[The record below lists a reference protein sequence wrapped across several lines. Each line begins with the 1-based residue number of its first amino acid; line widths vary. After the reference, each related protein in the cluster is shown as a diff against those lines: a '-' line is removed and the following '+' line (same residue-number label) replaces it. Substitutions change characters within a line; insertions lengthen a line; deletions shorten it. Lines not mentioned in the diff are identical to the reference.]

1 MESIHASAPARI
13 EESPQGRGAILAARI
28 ILGGGLGMFLNLGPV
43 VLFTYGIFI
52 QPISAQT
59 GWSALSLASAI
70 GPAMLIT
77 ALSQPAI
84 GYLLDRHGARKFALV
99 SIGAFGLGIIALGA
113 LPGSARG
120 FSWCLALATLLGAGQ
135 TPLPYSFLVS
145 RWFDRGRGTA
155 LGIALAF
162 SGLGVAVW
170 PAVVG
175 HLLAVVSWRQTYMAL
190 GGMVLALGALAVALI
205 RDPARNSAHDGAD
218 HAPPS
223 EGVTLGAAMATGS
236 FWLLVVVAFVIAA
249 EVTGAT
255 VHLPAMLATHGASPQ
270 AAASLAS
277 VLGIASIVSRLFI
290 GVALD
295 YVFAPIVGFAV
306 FAASAAGCLLL
317 VHTTAD
323 APVVAAV
330 LLGIGLGAEAD
341 ILAFIASRIFGVRHF
356 GSIYGVLMVVF
367 LLGTSAG
374 PTLFAVALNGHGG
387 YPAALLGSAIAGA
400 CAACLTLM
408 LSRSAFKYM
417 HGGGT
422 PGGRSGLSLE
432 RTGRDL

>member
-1 MESIHASAPARI
+1 MESIEAAAPQETAHGR
-13 EESPQGRGAILAARI
+13 QGGDAILAARI
-28 ILGGGLGMFLNLGPV
+28 VLAGGLGMFLNLGPV
-43 VLFTYGIFI
+43 ILFTYGIFI
-52 QPISAQT
+52 RPISAQT
-59 GWSALSLASAI
+59 GWSTLSLASAI

-84 GYLLDRHGARKFALV
+84 GYLLDRHGARKFSLV
-99 SIGAFGLGIIALGA
+99 SIGAFGLGIVALGA
-113 LPGSARG
+113 LPSSARS

-162 SGLGVAVW
+162 SGLGVTIW

-175 HLLAVVSWRQTYMAL
+175 HLLATISWRQTYMAL

-205 RDPARNSAHDGAD
+205 REPARNAARESAGNAS
-218 HAPPS
+218 PR
-223 EGVTLGAAMATGS
+223 EGVPLRAAMATGS

-255 VHLPAMLATHGASPQ
+255 VHLPAMLAAHGASPQ

-295 YVFAPIVGFAV
+295 YVFAPLVGFVV
-306 FAASAAGCLLL
+306 FAATATGCLLL
-317 VHTTAD
+317 VHATAG

-341 ILAFIASRIFGVRHF
+341 ILAFIASRIFGVRYF

-374 PTLFAVALNGHGG
+374 PALFAVALNGHGG

-400 CAACLTLM
+400 CAACLTLA
-408 LSRSAFKYM
+408 LRRRAFKYG

-422 PGGRSGLSLE
+422 P
-432 RTGRDL
+432 RTGSGVSLRRTVHDL